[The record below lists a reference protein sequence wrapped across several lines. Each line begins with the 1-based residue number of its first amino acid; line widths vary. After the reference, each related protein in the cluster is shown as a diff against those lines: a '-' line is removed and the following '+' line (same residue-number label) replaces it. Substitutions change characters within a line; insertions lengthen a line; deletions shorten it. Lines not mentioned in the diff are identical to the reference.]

1 MRRRNV
7 QVLQHLEGMK
17 ILNTV
22 AAELTK
28 RQKAAVVAVSDSY
41 GELIALLRIGD
52 VPLSSIRIAMNKAWT
67 AARERQDSAAIG
79 KASRDPKS
87 GFDISYYGD
96 SRYVGWGGGVPV
108 WREDRIVGAI
118 GVSGL
123 PEESEDIELAELGVA
138 AVTGNP

>member
-1 MRRRNV
+1 M
-7 QVLQHLEGMK
+7 LQHFEGMK
-17 ILNTV
+17 IIDAV
-22 AAELTK
+22 AAELTR

-52 VPLSSIRIAMNKAWT
+52 APLSSIQIAMNKAWT
-67 AARERQDSAAIG
+67 AARERLDSAAIG

-96 SRYVGWGGGVPV
+96 SRYVDWGGGIPV
-108 WREDRIVGAI
+108 WREGKVVGAI

-123 PEESEDIELAELGVA
+123 PEEAEDIELAEIGVISR
-138 AVTGNP
+138 

>member
-1 MRRRNV
+1 
-7 QVLQHLEGMK
+7 VLEHLEGMK
-17 ILNTV
+17 IVNTI

-28 RQKAAVVAVSDSY
+28 RQKGAVVAVSDSY
-41 GELIALLRIGD
+41 GELIALLRVGD
-52 VPLSSIRIAMNKAWT
+52 VPLSSISIAMNKAWT

-79 KASRDPKS
+79 KACRDPQT

-108 WREDRIVGAI
+108 WREGKIVGAI

-138 AVTGNP
+138 ALAGNR

>member
-1 MRRRNV
+1 
-7 QVLQHLEGMK
+7 VLQHLEAMK
-17 ILNTV
+17 MVNSV

-41 GELIALLRIGD
+41 GELVALLRVGD

-87 GFDISYYGD
+87 GFDIGYYGD

-108 WREDRIVGAI
+108 WREGRIVGAI

-123 PEESEDIELAELGVA
+123 PEEAEDIELAQLGIA
-138 AVTGNP
+138 ALSENQ